1 MKNGTDYVIFPGL
14 QRIKR
19 RIFMKLGI
27 IGGSG
32 LEKLEGLECRRI
44 HTADTPFG
52 KPSDGIVEG
61 VIGGATLYFLPRHGR
76 GHTILPSEIN
86 HRANIYALKQ
96 LGVTHILSIS
106 AVGSL
111 QEQYAPRDIVVIDQ
125 FYDRTKQ
132 SAAHTFFGGG
142 IVAHLAFAN
151 PVCPELAELAAAVSE
166 KAVAELPGN
175 VKRPSVYRKGTYV
188 NMEGPAFSTAAES
201 RIYHQLGFDVIGMT
215 NLGEAKLAREA
226 EICYSSI
233 AMVTDYDSW
242 HPHNE
247 FVTVNMIVE
256 NFAANVALA
265 KRIIVHMAEAF
276 SGIRRTCACGHALD
290 GAVIT
295 HRDAIAPH
303 LREKLDLII
312 GKYIK

>member
-166 KAVAELPGN
+166 KAGAELPGN

-233 AMVTDYDSW
+233 ALVTD
-242 HPHNE
+242 
-247 FVTVNMIVE
+247 
-256 NFAANVALA
+256 
-265 KRIIVHMAEAF
+265 
-276 SGIRRTCACGHALD
+276 
-290 GAVIT
+290 
-295 HRDAIAPH
+295 
-303 LREKLDLII
+303 
-312 GKYIK
+312 